1 MSSSAVQGDV
11 GCCLPVAVP
20 WGAPAWG
27 AFPGAMPGC
36 TGTLA
41 ADTRGPQPR
50 LSAAAEQHVLFYV
63 GLNPNLT
70 AGGISLTVKISN
82 VLLEE
87 KELFFPF
94 FFFLQNYSHTVSLPR
109 HRF

>member
-1 MSSSAVQGDV
+1 M
-11 GCCLPVAVP
+11 
-20 WGAPAWG
+20 
-27 AFPGAMPGC
+27 
-36 TGTLA
+36 GTLA
-41 ADTRGPQPR
+41 VDTRGPQPR

-63 GLNPNLT
+63 SLNPNLT

-82 VLLEE
+82 VVLEE

-94 FFFLQNYSHTVSLPR
+94 FLQYYSHTVSLPR